1 MTPVIELHGVY
12 IAFESQEVLHG
23 IDLSVLPGEILTIM
37 GGSGSGK
44 SVLLRLIAGLIKPDR
59 GEIRIDGT
67 NTVPLNED
75 EMLRFRQRMGVVF
88 QQAALFDSMS
98 VADNIAYPL
107 REHAMLDEEAI
118 QRRVAELL
126 EIVGLPGIQEKYPA
140 ELSGGMRKRVGI
152 ARALAMKPAM
162 VLYDEPTSG
171 LDPSNS
177 KMISQLIVHVA
188 TTFGTTSIVVSHDLY
203 WSLKISSRVA
213 LIYNGKIIAAG
224 TPAEFQSSPVPEV
237 QAFLAGDLHC

>member
-1 MTPVIELHGVY
+1 MDPVIELRNVH
-12 IAFESQEVLHG
+12 IAFEGNDVLHG
-23 IDLSVLPGEILTIM
+23 IDLLVLHGEILTIM

-44 SVLLRLIAGLIKPDR
+44 SVLLRLLAGLIKPDQ
-59 GEIRIDGT
+59 GEIYIDGT
-67 NTVPLNED
+67 DTVPLSED
-75 EMLRFRQRMGVVF
+75 AMLSFRQRMGVVF

-107 REHAMLDEEAI
+107 REHATHGEDAI
-118 QRRVAELL
+118 RQRVVELL
-126 EIVGLPGIQEKYPA
+126 DIVGLPGIEEKYPA

-152 ARALAMKPAM
+152 ARALALKPAI

-177 KMISQLIVHVA
+177 KMISQLIVQVSES
-188 TTFGTTSIVVSHDLY
+188 FGTTSIVVSHDLF
-203 WSLKISSRVA
+203 WSLKISSRVG
-213 LIYNGKIIAAG
+213 LVYRGKIIAVG
-224 TPAEFQSSPVPEV
+224 TPAEIQASSIPEV

>member
-1 MTPVIELHGVY
+1 MIELHAVY
-12 IAFESQEVLHG
+12 VAFDSHEVLRG
-23 IDLSVLPGEILTIM
+23 IDLSVMNGEILTIM

-67 NTVPLNED
+67 DIVPLNEGA
-75 EMLRFRQRMGVVF
+75 MLSFRQRMGVVF

-107 REHAMLDEEAI
+107 REHAMLDEASI
-118 QRRVAELL
+118 QPRVAELL
-126 EIVGLPGIQEKYPA
+126 DIVGLPGIQEKFPA

-152 ARALAMKPAM
+152 ARALAMKPAL

-171 LDPSNS
+171 LDPGNS
-177 KMISQLIVHVA
+177 KLISQLIAQVA

-203 WSLKISSRVA
+203 WSLQISTRVA
-213 LIYNGKIIAAG
+213 LMYGGQIIAVG
-224 TPAEFQSSPVPEV
+224 TPADIQASPIPEV
-237 QAFLAGDLHC
+237 QAFLAGDLH

>member
-1 MTPVIELHGVY
+1 MPPVIELHNVR
-12 IAFESQEVLHG
+12 IAFEGHEVLRG
-23 IDLSVLPGEILTIM
+23 IDLSVRNGEILTIM

-44 SVLLRLIAGLIKPDR
+44 SVLLKLLAGLIKPNR
-59 GEIRIDGT
+59 GKIYIDGT
-67 NTVPLNED
+67 DTVPLPED
-75 EMLRFRQRMGVVF
+75 EMLSFRRRMGVVF

-107 REHAMLDEEAI
+107 REHAMFDGEAI
-118 QRRVAELL
+118 QKRVAELL
-126 EIVGLPGIQEKYPA
+126 EIVGLPGIQEKFPA

-152 ARALAMKPAM
+152 ARALALKPAI

-171 LDPSNS
+171 LDPSNA

-188 TTFGTTSIVVSHDLY
+188 ETFGTTSIVVSHDLY
-203 WSLKISSRVA
+203 WSLKISARVA
-213 LIYNGKIIAAG
+213 LIYHGKIIAVG
-224 TPAEFQSSPVPEV
+224 TPAEIQASPVPEV

>member
-1 MTPVIELHGVY
+1 MDPVIELRNVR
-12 IAFESQEVLHG
+12 IAFEGHEVLHG
-23 IDLSVLPGEILTIM
+23 IDLTVLKGEILTIM

-44 SVLLRLIAGLIKPDR
+44 SVLLRLLAGLIKPDQ
-59 GEIRIDGT
+59 GEICIDGT
-67 NTVPLNED
+67 DTVPLSEN
-75 EMLRFRQRMGVVF
+75 EMLNFRQRMGVVF

-107 REHAMLDEEAI
+107 REHARQGEDAVR
-118 QRRVAELL
+118 QRVAELL
-126 EIVGLPGIQEKYPA
+126 DIVGLPGIEEKYPA

-152 ARALAMKPAM
+152 ARALALKPAI

-177 KMISQLIVHVA
+177 KMISQLIVQVSE
-188 TTFGTTSIVVSHDLY
+188 TFGTTSIVVSHDLF

-213 LIYNGKIIAAG
+213 LIYRGNIIAAG
-224 TPAEFQSSPVPEV
+224 TPAEIQDSSIPEV
-237 QAFLAGDLHC
+237 RAFLAGDLHC

>member
-1 MTPVIELHGVY
+1 MTAVIELRDVH
-12 IAFESQEVLHG
+12 IAFESPEVLRG
-23 IDLSVLPGEILTIM
+23 IDLSVMKGEILTIM

-67 NTVPLNED
+67 DIVPLNED
-75 EMLRFRQRMGVVF
+75 AMLGFRQRMGVVF

-107 REHAMLDEEAI
+107 REHAMLDEPAI
-118 QRRVAELL
+118 QQRVAELL
-126 EIVGLPGIQEKYPA
+126 DIVGLPGIQEQFPA

-152 ARALAMKPAM
+152 ARALAMKPAI

-171 LDPSNS
+171 LDPSNA
-177 KMISQLIVHVA
+177 KLISQLILQVA
-188 TTFGTTSIVVSHDLY
+188 NTFGTTSIVVSHDLY
-203 WSLKISSRVA
+203 WSLRISTRVA
-213 LIYNGKIIAAG
+213 LIYDGRIITVG
-224 TPAEFQSSPVPEV
+224 TPAEIQSSPIPEV
-237 QAFLAGDLHC
+237 QAFLAGDLH

>member
-1 MTPVIELHGVY
+1 MPPVIELHDVR
-12 IAFESQEVLHG
+12 IAFDGHEVLRG
-23 IDLSVLPGEILTIM
+23 IDLSVLKGEILTIM

-44 SVLLRLIAGLIKPDR
+44 SVLLRLLAGLIKPNR
-59 GEIRIDGT
+59 GEIRIEGT
-67 NTVPLNED
+67 NTVPLSED
-75 EMLRFRQRMGVVF
+75 EMLSFRQRMGVVF

-107 REHAMLDEEAI
+107 REHALLDEEAI
-118 QRRVAELL
+118 EQRVAELL
-126 EIVGLPGIQEKYPA
+126 DIVGLPGMQAKYPA

-152 ARALAMKPAM
+152 ARALALKPAM

-177 KMISQLIVHVA
+177 KMISQLIMQVA
-188 TTFGTTSIVVSHDLY
+188 ETFGTTSIVVSHDLY

-213 LIYNGKIIAAG
+213 LVYGGKIIAVG
-224 TPAEFQSSPVPEV
+224 TPAEIQASSVPEV

>member
-1 MTPVIELHGVY
+1 MTAVIELRDVH
-12 IAFESQEVLHG
+12 IAFESPEVLRG
-23 IDLSVLPGEILTIM
+23 IDLSVMKGEILTIM

-67 NTVPLNED
+67 DIVPLNED
-75 EMLRFRQRMGVVF
+75 AMLGFRQRMGVVF

-107 REHAMLDEEAI
+107 REHAMLDEAAI
-118 QRRVAELL
+118 QQRVAELL
-126 EIVGLPGIQEKYPA
+126 DIVGLPGIQEQFPA

-152 ARALAMKPAM
+152 ARALAMKPAI

-171 LDPSNS
+171 LDPSNA
-177 KMISQLIVHVA
+177 KLISQLILHVA
-188 TTFGTTSIVVSHDLY
+188 ETFGTTSIVVSHDLY
-203 WSLKISSRVA
+203 WSLKISTRVA
-213 LIYNGKIIAAG
+213 LIYDGKITAVG
-224 TPAEFQSSPVPEV
+224 TPAEFQSSPIPEV
-237 QAFLAGDLHC
+237 QAFLAGDLH

>member
-1 MTPVIELHGVY
+1 MDPVIELHDVR
-12 IAFESQEVLHG
+12 IAFEGHEVLHG
-23 IDLSVLPGEILTIM
+23 IDLSVLKGEILTIM

-44 SVLLRLIAGLIKPDR
+44 SVLLRLIAGLIKPTQ
-59 GEIRIDGT
+59 GEIYVDGT
-67 NTVPLNED
+67 DTVPLSEG
-75 EMLRFRQRMGVVF
+75 EMMSFRQRMGVVF

-98 VADNIAYPL
+98 VADNVAYPL
-107 REHAMLDEEAI
+107 HEHAKLGEEVI
-118 QRRVAELL
+118 QQQVAELL
-126 EIVGLPGIQEKYPA
+126 DIVGLPGIEEKYPA

-152 ARALAMKPAM
+152 ARALALKPAI

-177 KMISQLIVHVA
+177 KMISQLIVQVSK
-188 TTFGTTSIVVSHDLY
+188 TFGTTSIVVSHDLF

-213 LIYNGKIIAAG
+213 LVYGGKIIAVG
-224 TPAEFQSSPVPEV
+224 TPAGIEASLVPEV

>member
-1 MTPVIELHGVY
+1 MTPIIELYAVHL
-12 IAFESQEVLHG
+12 AFESHEVLHG
-23 IDLSVLPGEILTIM
+23 IDLSVMKGEILTIM

-67 NTVPLNED
+67 DSVPLNED
-75 EMLRFRQRMGVVF
+75 AMLSFRQRMGVVF

-107 REHAMLDEEAI
+107 REHAMLDEAAI
-118 QRRVAELL
+118 QSRVAELL
-126 EIVGLPGIQEKYPA
+126 DIVGLPGIQEQFPA

-152 ARALAMKPAM
+152 ARALAMKPAI

-171 LDPSNS
+171 LDPGNA
-177 KMISQLIVHVA
+177 KMISQLIMQVA
-188 TTFGTTSIVVSHDLY
+188 ETFGTTSIVVSHDLY
-203 WSLKISSRVA
+203 WSLRISTRVA
-213 LIYNGKIIAAG
+213 LIYDGKIIAVG
-224 TPAEFQSSPVPEV
+224 TPAEFQSSPIPEV
-237 QAFLAGDLHC
+237 QAFLAGDLH

>member
-1 MTPVIELHGVY
+1 MPSVIEIDAVH
-12 IAFESQEVLHG
+12 IAFERHEVLRG
-23 IDLSVLPGEILTIM
+23 IDLSVMTGEIVTIM

-59 GEIRIDGT
+59 GEIRIEGT
-67 NTVPLNED
+67 DIVPLNED
-75 EMLRFRQRMGVVF
+75 AMLSFRQRMGVVF

-107 REHAMLDEEAI
+107 REHARLDKTAI
-118 QRRVAELL
+118 QARVAELL
-126 EIVGLPGIQEKYPA
+126 DIVGLPGIQEKFPA

-171 LDPSNS
+171 LDPGNS
-177 KMISQLIVHVA
+177 KLISQLIMQVA
-188 TTFGTTSIVVSHDLY
+188 NTFDTTSIVVSHDLY
-203 WSLKISSRVA
+203 WSLQISTRVA
-213 LIYNGKIIAAG
+213 LIHDGTIIAIG
-224 TPAEFQSSPVPEV
+224 TPADIQSSAIPEV
-237 QAFLAGDLHC
+237 RAFLAGDLH

>member
-1 MTPVIELHGVY
+1 MTPAIELHAVH
-12 IAFESQEVLHG
+12 IAFDSPEVLRG
-23 IDLSVLPGEILTIM
+23 IDLSVMKGEILTIM

-67 NTVPLNED
+67 DIVPLNED
-75 EMLRFRQRMGVVF
+75 AMLSFRQRMGMVF

-107 REHAMLDEEAI
+107 REHAMLDEAAI
-118 QRRVAELL
+118 QSRVAELL
-126 EIVGLPGIQEKYPA
+126 DIVGLPGIQEQFPA

-152 ARALAMKPAM
+152 ARALAMKPAI

-177 KMISQLIVHVA
+177 KMISQLIMQVA
-188 TTFGTTSIVVSHDLY
+188 STFGTTSVVVSHDLY
-203 WSLKISSRVA
+203 WSLKISTRVA
-213 LIYNGKIIAAG
+213 LIYDGKIIVVG
-224 TPAEFQSSPVPEV
+224 TPAAIQASPIPEV
-237 QAFLAGDLHC
+237 QAFLAGDLH

>member
-1 MTPVIELHGVY
+1 MDPVIELRNVH
-12 IAFESQEVLHG
+12 IAFEGNDVLHG
-23 IDLSVLPGEILTIM
+23 IDLLVLHGEILTIM

-44 SVLLRLIAGLIKPDR
+44 SVLLRLLAGLIKPDQ
-59 GEIRIDGT
+59 GEIYIDGT
-67 NTVPLNED
+67 DTVPLSED
-75 EMLRFRQRMGVVF
+75 AMLSFRQRMGVVF

-107 REHAMLDEEAI
+107 REHATHGEDAI
-118 QRRVAELL
+118 RQRVVELL
-126 EIVGLPGIQEKYPA
+126 DIVGLPGIEEKYPA

-152 ARALAMKPAM
+152 ARALALKPAI

-177 KMISQLIVHVA
+177 KMISQLIVQVSK
-188 TTFGTTSIVVSHDLY
+188 TFGTTSIVVSHDLF

-213 LIYNGKIIAAG
+213 LIYRGNIIAAG
-224 TPAEFQSSPVPEV
+224 TPAEIQASSVPEV

>member
-1 MTPVIELHGVY
+1 MDPVIELRDVHV
-12 IAFESQEVLHG
+12 AFEGHEILRG
-23 IDLSVLPGEILTIM
+23 IDLSVFRGEILTIM

-44 SVLLRLIAGLIKPDR
+44 SVLLRLVAGLIKPNQ

-67 NTVPLNED
+67 DTVPLNED
-75 EMLRFRQRMGVVF
+75 QMLSFRQRMGVVF

-107 REHAMLDEEAI
+107 REHALLDEEAI
-118 QRRVAELL
+118 RQRVAELL
-126 EIVGLPGIQEKYPA
+126 EIIGLPGIQEKYPA

-152 ARALAMKPAM
+152 ARALALRPAL

-177 KMISQLIVHVA
+177 KMISLLIVHVA
-188 TTFGTTSIVVSHDLY
+188 ETFGTTSIVVSHDLF

-213 LIYNGKIIAAG
+213 LIYGGKIIAVG
-224 TPAEFQSSPVPEV
+224 TPAEIQASPVPEV
-237 QAFLAGDLHC
+237 QAFLAGDLYC